1 MVEAGVV
8 STIIDVDLALGAL
21 ETRRAL
27 TGTLADSIDRYSAI
41 QTLDVVDLA
50 LVDVVLA
57 VGLGRALG
65 TVDAFVAADQVLA
78 SAAIVTRVRVALV
91 LLGIAVL
98 ARPARL
104 ALALKVARAVDALAM
119 NTGTVMALVYIDL
132 AVLAI
137 IA

>member
-1 MVEAGVV
+1 MVEAWIV

-21 ETRRAL
+21 ETSRAL
-27 TGTLADSIDRYSAI
+27 TGTLADTIDRYSAI
-41 QTLDVVDLA
+41 QTLDIVDLA

-78 SAAIVTRVRVALV
+78 NAAIVARVRVALV
-91 LLGIAVL
+91 LLRVAVL

-104 ALALKVARAVDALAM
+104 ALALKVARAVDALAVDA
-119 NTGTVMALVYIDL
+119 GTIMALIYIDL
-132 AVLAI
+132 AVFTVVT
-137 IA
+137 